1 MLFSAGVPLLLS
13 YILYSLIFSFYRC
26 FGRTRICTGFYQQSS
41 RLLLYLYVSPPPD
54 SKVQKDG
61 DHSNL
66 VSPQN
71 LAWFRCMIDILV
83 SVESMNNVK
92 NIKITEL

>member
-1 MLFSAGVPLLLS
+1 MHWILPAAILIASLLVCLPH
-13 YILYSLIFSFYRC
+13 
-26 FGRTRICTGFYQQSS
+26 
-41 RLLLYLYVSPPPD
+41 PPPD

-61 DHSNL
+61 AHSNL

-71 LAWFRCMIDILV
+71 LAWSRHMTAVLI
-83 SVESMNNVK
+83 SAESMDNVK